1 MDQESNPPPG
11 EGEPTPPP
19 PTYTPP
25 PPPGASAPPPP
36 PAYAPPPPPPQYPL
50 PPQNQYGGYAPAP
63 APGLGSGMSMQ
74 PAGFWIR
81 VAAYIIDSVI
91 LSVVSFVIGFV
102 LGLGAG
108 ISGGGNA
115 SSTAT
120 STISAV
126 AQGIAGLI
134 TIGYFIYLW
143 STGQTLGMRI
153 LNLRVIDANT
163 GGQLSLGKAALRY
176 LGLLISFL
184 VCFVGVIWV
193 AFDGRKQGWHDK
205 IAGTL
210 VVHA

>member
-1 MDQESNPPPG
+1 
-11 EGEPTPPP
+11 
-19 PTYTPP
+19 
-25 PPPGASAPPPP
+25 
-36 PAYAPPPPPPQYPL
+36 
-50 PPQNQYGGYAPAP
+50 
-63 APGLGSGMSMQ
+63 MSMQ

-81 VAAYIIDSVI
+81 VGAYLIDNVL

-108 ISGGGNA
+108 VSSGGNP
-115 SSTAT
+115 SNTAT
-120 STISAV
+120 TTVSVV
-126 AQGIAGLI
+126 AQSIAGLI

-143 STGQTLGMRI
+143 STGQTLGMRV

-163 GGQLSLGKAALRY
+163 GGKPSLGKSALRY
-176 LGLLISFL
+176 LGLVVSLL
-184 VCFVGVIWV
+184 VCFIGVIWV

>member
-36 PAYAPPPPPPQYPL
+36 PAYAPPPPPPPQYPL
-50 PPQNQYGGYAPAP
+50 PPQNQYGGYAP

-153 LNLRVIDANT
+153 LNLRVIDAST

-184 VCFVGVIWV
+184 VCFIGVIWV

-205 IAGTL
+205 IAGTM

>member
-1 MDQESNPPPG
+1 
-11 EGEPTPPP
+11 
-19 PTYTPP
+19 
-25 PPPGASAPPPP
+25 
-36 PAYAPPPPPPQYPL
+36 
-50 PPQNQYGGYAPAP
+50 
-63 APGLGSGMSMQ
+63 MQ

-120 STISAV
+120 STVSAV

-184 VCFVGVIWV
+184 VCFIGVIWV

-205 IAGTL
+205 IAGTM